1 MIMPLNTLTSLPASQ
16 FERRTRIRHRAYWL
30 GIAAAL
36 AFACALAGCSS
47 GRSEREGQMTS
58 YSSQESKSGTP
69 ELFTVPQDQ
78 MSHVQ
83 VVTVRPVKLDRTM
96 RLTGAVAYNA
106 FKTTP
111 VITQVGGPVT
121 RILVVPGQHVHQG
134 EPMLYVT
141 SPDYS
146 QLLDGYI
153 KARETYR
160 VADKNFSRAQD
171 LYQHNA
177 IAERDLLQAESDRN
191 QAQAD
196 LNASEQSMKILGI
209 KNPEDLLKGP
219 SSAEIQVIAPIG
231 GEVVERLVAP
241 GQVMQAGQ
249 TQAFTISDMST
260 VWVLAN
266 VYQDDLA
273 YVRDGDDVVVQTDA
287 YPETFH
293 GKISYVSAALDP
305 NTRTLQA
312 RIVVD
317 NPGEKLKKDMFCTAT
332 VTAGVIQNAIAVPD
346 ASVLR
351 DDENQPFVYV
361 ATGANQFGRR
371 AVEIGQSQSGQ
382 TQVLKGLS
390 AGEKVVGDGSLFLQ
404 FANSIQH

>member
-1 MIMPLNTLTSLPASQ
+1 MSLSRSTQ
-16 FERRTRIRHRAYWL
+16 RVYSL
-30 GIAAAL
+30 GAFAAL
-36 AFACALAGCSS
+36 ALACAIAGCSS
-47 GRSEREGQMTS
+47 DRSERAGEMTS
-58 YSSQESKSGTP
+58 YSSQASKSATP
-69 ELFTVPQDQ
+69 ELFTIPQDQ

-83 VVTVRPVKLDRTM
+83 VVTIQPVKLARTL

-111 VITQVGGPVT
+111 VITQVGGPVS

-134 EPMLYVT
+134 EPMLEAT

-146 QLLDGYI
+146 QLVDTYL
-153 KARETYR
+153 KARDVFR
-160 VADKNFSRAQD
+160 VADKNYDRAQD
-171 LYQHNA
+171 LYQHDA
-177 IAERDLLQAESDRN
+177 IAERDLLQAESDRI

-209 KNPEDLLKGP
+209 KNPEDLAKAP
-219 SSAEIQVIAPIG
+219 SSAEIPLIAPMG
-231 GEVVERLVAP
+231 GEVVERLVSP

-266 VYQDDLA
+266 VYQGDLA
-273 YVRDGDDVVVQTDA
+273 YVKTGDDVVVQTDA
-287 YPETFH
+287 YPDTFH

-317 NPGEKLKKDMFCTAT
+317 NPGEKLKKDMYCTAT

-361 ATGANQFGRR
+361 ATGSNQFGRR
-371 AVEIGQSQSGQ
+371 GVEIGPSQDGL
-382 TQVLKGLS
+382 TQILKGLS

-404 FANSIQH
+404 FANSLQH